1 MMKLYEFKKSSSF
14 EKKGVMFFFLWSVSV
29 THKWGKQTHAQANI
43 LHYYYIQF
51 KVILRVALKDG
62 NFLNNMYSNLYNL
75 VLCTYD
81 YQDEQLNTQDD
92 LIHSVSCVYVIWI
105 LGRPGWSR
113 WWRWL
118 CCCWG
123 AEPQPLCQIARGCS
137 SNRQQQPAEQVVL
150 LKTTLLLNLNL
161 SRSSHSYFPY
171 LTPLLIPPPPLL
183 LYYSSTSF
191 HSFLLRSVKSAR
203 RLRRSSPALSFK
215 WMKAREQLTSLT
227 SNLFLPLVQS
237 QIEQGIL
244 TFIFIVCIQKIYNAI
259 IVDNIMCKINCWWWY

>member
-1 MMKLYEFKKSSSF
+1 M
-14 EKKGVMFFFLWSVSV
+14 
-29 THKWGKQTHAQANI
+29 
-43 LHYYYIQF
+43 
-51 KVILRVALKDG
+51 ILRVALKDG

-171 LTPLLIPPPPLL
+171 LTPFAYTTTTTTSLLLIHFIPLI
-183 LYYSSTSF
+183 SFKISQVSKETTKKFTSF
-191 HSFLLRSVKSAR
+191 ELQVNESKRTTYKLNQQSVSASR
-203 RLRRSSPALSFK
+203 AI
-215 WMKAREQLTSLT
+215 
-227 SNLFLPLVQS
+227 SNWTRYS
-237 QIEQGIL
+237 Y
-244 TFIFIVCIQKIYNAI
+244 IYLYCVHPKNL
-259 IVDNIMCKINCWWWY
+259 

>member
-1 MMKLYEFKKSSSF
+1 MNLKKF
-14 EKKGVMFFFLWSVSV
+14 ILWKERCDVFFLWSVSV

-105 LGRPGWSR
+105 LGRPGWSS

-123 AEPQPLCQIARGCS
+123 AEPQPLCQIARGSS

-171 LTPLLIPPPPLL
+171 LTPFAYTTTTTTSLLLIHFIPLI
-183 LYYSSTSF
+183 SFKISQVSKETTNKFTSF
-191 HSFLLRSVKSAR
+191 EL
-203 RLRRSSPALSFK
+203 
-215 WMKAREQLTSLT
+215 
-227 SNLFLPLVQS
+227 
-237 QIEQGIL
+237 
-244 TFIFIVCIQKIYNAI
+244 
-259 IVDNIMCKINCWWWY
+259 